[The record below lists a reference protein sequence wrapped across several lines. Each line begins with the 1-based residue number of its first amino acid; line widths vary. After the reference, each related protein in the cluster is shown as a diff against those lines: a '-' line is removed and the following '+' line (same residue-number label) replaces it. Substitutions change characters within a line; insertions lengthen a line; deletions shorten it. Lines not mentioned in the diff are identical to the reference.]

1 MDPCSSLGL
10 SVCVLHWFQQS
21 SPIKPV
27 EVKTHCSGT
36 RMDPKICPGHP
47 DFIAFVNSNDLWM
60 ANIKSGEE
68 RRLTFC
74 HKGSTA
80 PPRGPGPAAGWARL
94 GGDGKIV
101 GYLIISHCDY

>member
-1 MDPCSSLGL
+1 M
-10 SVCVLHWFQQS
+10 CVLRRFQQS

-47 DFIAFVNSNDLWM
+47 DYIAFVNSNDLWM

-74 HKGSTA
+74 HKGERSATVWPGAGYCSTS
-80 PPRGPGPAAGWARL
+80 GEDMGTQL
-94 GGDGKIV
+94 GL
-101 GYLIISHCDY
+101 YRFSS

>member
-1 MDPCSSLGL
+1 M
-10 SVCVLHWFQQS
+10 
-21 SPIKPV
+21 

-80 PPRGPGPAAGWARL
+80 PPCGPGSCCRL
-94 GGDGKIV
+94 GEAGKRV
-101 GYLIISHCDY
+101 GYLIISHHE